1 MPEDLFAEMPVM
13 QGGDFLI
20 PDRPG
25 HGVALPPGA
34 EKKYRVG

>member
-1 MPEDLFAEMPVM
+1 MPVM

-25 HGVALPPGA
+25 HGMTLSPGA
-34 EKKYRVG
+34 RQKYRVA

>member
-1 MPEDLFAEMPVM
+1 M

-25 HGVALPPGA
+25 HGMALAAGA